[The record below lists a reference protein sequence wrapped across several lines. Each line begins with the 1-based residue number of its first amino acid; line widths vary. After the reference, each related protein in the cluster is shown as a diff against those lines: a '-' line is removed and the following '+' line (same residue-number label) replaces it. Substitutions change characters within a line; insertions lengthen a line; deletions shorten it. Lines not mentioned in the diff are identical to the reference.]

1 MMLQRQAHGYKKKNK
16 RTNLPITQN
25 EYVLK
30 DGMSIVS
37 KTDTKGRITYV
48 NPYFVEVSGFSVE
61 DLLGKAHNIVR
72 HPDMPE
78 EAFADLW
85 ATLKAGLPW
94 DGVVKNRCK
103 NGDFYWVMANVT
115 PIFENGSVTGYMS
128 VRTKPERAQIDAA
141 GKLYAQFKQGKAKG
155 LALRQGA
162 VARTGLAG
170 WAAKL
175 RNMRLSVRIA
185 ICMSLSSG
193 VLSPRGLRALSARP
207 SAATTAGVAGLVG
220 FGVAVSLYFWGALM
234 STVVRPLR
242 DATSAARAMA
252 GGDLSRQIR
261 AARAGDIGHLMR
273 ALQQTNVNLR
283 AIISDVRANADSSAV
298 GTHEIA
304 EGNRDLAGRTESQAA
319 SLEETASS
327 MEQFSSTIKQNA
339 SNAAQVNLL
348 AVVASGFAGKG
359 AASVAQVGA
368 TMSEIQESARKIVDI
383 IGFIDGIAFQTNI
396 LALNASVEAA
406 RAGEQGKGFAVV
418 AGEVRHLA
426 QRSAGAAKEIKELIG
441 ASAEKIAT
449 GNRLVDEAVQ
459 TMSEIESSVKKVTG
473 IISEIAVASQEQS
486 QGIGQVNAAIAQMDQ
501 VTQQNAALVEQ
512 VANGATQLELQ
523 TDGLSRAGSG
533 GGGRAG

>member
-1 MMLQRQAHGYKKKNK
+1 M

-94 DGVVKNRCK
+94 DGLVKNRCK

-185 ICMSLSSG
+185 ICMSLIIG
-193 VLSPRGLRALSARP
+193 VLSALGLAALAARP

-252 GGDLSRQIR
+252 GGDLSRQFS

-283 AIISDVRANADSSAV
+283 AIISDVRANADSIAV

-339 SNAAQVNLL
+339 SNAAQVNQL
-348 AVVASGFAGKG
+348 AVVASGIAGKG

-383 IGFIDGIAFQTNI
+383 IGLIDGIAFQTNI
-396 LALNASVEAA
+396 LALNAAVEAA

-523 TDGLSRAGSG
+523 TDGLSQAMSVFKLRAG
-533 GGGRAG
+533 

>member
-94 DGVVKNRCK
+94 DGLVKNRCK

-185 ICMSLSSG
+185 ICMSLIIG
-193 VLSPRGLRALSARP
+193 VLSALCRAALAARP
-207 SAATTAGVAGLVG
+207 SAATTAGVAGLGG

-252 GGDLSRQIR
+252 GGDLSRQFS

-283 AIISDVRANADSSAV
+283 AIISDVRANADSIAV

-339 SNAAQVNLL
+339 SNARIRWPMSPARAALNWRDKSPPAIARAADVASRNGRTTVLIKAPQKYRLTATPKPTRPATP
-348 AVVASGFAGKG
+348 AVVAAEGR
-359 AASVAQVGA
+359 AAS
-368 TMSEIQESARKIVDI
+368 
-383 IGFIDGIAFQTNI
+383 
-396 LALNASVEAA
+396 AA
-406 RAGEQGKGFAVV
+406 RPRGESTP
-418 AGEVRHLA
+418 EDR
-426 QRSAGAAKEIKELIG
+426 
-441 ASAEKIAT
+441 
-449 GNRLVDEAVQ
+449 RL
-459 TMSEIESSVKKVTG
+459 
-473 IISEIAVASQEQS
+473 
-486 QGIGQVNAAIAQMDQ
+486 
-501 VTQQNAALVEQ
+501 QQ
-512 VANGATQLELQ
+512 
-523 TDGLSRAGSG
+523 
-533 GGGRAG
+533 